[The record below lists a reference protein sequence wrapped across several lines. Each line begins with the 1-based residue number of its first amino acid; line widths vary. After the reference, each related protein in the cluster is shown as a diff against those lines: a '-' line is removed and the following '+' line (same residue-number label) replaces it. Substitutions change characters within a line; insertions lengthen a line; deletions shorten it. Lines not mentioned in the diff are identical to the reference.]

1 MTFLYILDGT
11 SHLYCMYILK

>member
-11 SHLYCMYILK
+11 SHLYCLFILK